1 MKLAAR
7 ITKLEQRI
15 VPARAA
21 VVMCEGC
28 GQTVSG
34 PGPPTYA
41 MVFDEPGD
49 PETPEFCGV
58 CGRQLVYRLEFDRA
72 G

>member
-1 MKLAAR
+1 VKLTAR
-7 ITKLEQRI
+7 ITKLERRI
-15 VPARAA
+15 VPMHEP
-21 VVMCEGC
+21 VVMCKGC
-28 GQTVSG
+28 GQPVSG

-41 MVFDEPGD
+41 MVFWEAGD

-58 CGRQLVYRLEFDRA
+58 CRRQLVYRLEFDRA